1 MMSINNLTNPQK
13 SDMAQQI
20 AKYHQAIDIDYAY
33 SIAEKLSV
41 IGGGKYGF
49 REAGSIAENKA
60 ADWLFQE
67 MDSLGLQDI
76 SKEGFPV
83 DKWEFHGGELQV
95 LEPLHGNSME
105 IWPFPSATITG
116 PITGE
121 LIFLNRAKREDYTGK
136 NVRGKIILAD
146 TDQDDCMVMPITLQA
161 ELEGALAIIFVHMKN
176 YAQFNDD
183 TLFTWGFEAPQ
194 SIPSFSIGRA
204 DAKVL
209 KELINA
215 ETARVTINAKS
226 TIEPNGTSYNIVGK
240 LLGNSSKEQIIIG
253 GHYDAH
259 SFGFQDDASAVGL
272 TLGIA
277 KGLIDSGYQPEHSI
291 VFILHGAEEFG
302 AVNTKYDWCIG
313 SWNQVFKLHPEW
325 AGKSLAFFNFEIA
338 AYEHQPHA
346 SIVATQELFTYL
358 NEFCDSIHLP
368 EGEYPEEIKVSYP
381 TFCWSDDF
389 SYTIAGIPS
398 TVTSELDNTKEDSG
412 KFSVSDYNKT
422 IFHTQYDTK
431 ETYNENVFKHNLEFY
446 GQLAIN
452 LDNKV
457 VLPLDFSVHA
467 NQMAETIDQDLYAL
481 AHVGV
486 TQLID
491 EISILG
497 RLGKQKYEE
506 FTTLNHLYDELNKAE
521 REGKEVD
528 SAIIE
533 AIRRNAQN
541 ANSIMLKAYKIAQDK
556 LVRLSWDDKSI
567 FAHEHAQN
575 NIKLLDEAINVLSDG
590 NARYVLDNV
599 LWKIEEK
606 KSSYTFD
613 KEIVQKNVDMVFAQP
628 AERLFW
634 GAGRIVGY
642 IDLYDTIASLQKKVA
657 INTGNF
663 NNELATLKDILE
675 AQKKL
680 LEQVSREELKVVEE
694 VHAQLAQVELSDII
708 RKAKKYVA
716 EI

>member
-1 MMSINNLTNPQK
+1 MMSINNLTSPQK
-13 SDMAQQI
+13 HDMEKQI
-20 AKYHQAIDIDYAY
+20 AKYMHAIDIEYAY
-33 SIAEKLSV
+33 SIAENLSLM
-41 IGGGKYGF
+41 GSGDYCF
-49 REAGSIAENKA
+49 REAGSLAENKA
-60 ADWLFQE
+60 ANWLCQE
-67 MDSLGLQDI
+67 MKSLGLQGI

-83 DKWEFHGGELQV
+83 DKWEFHSGELQI
-95 LEPLHGNSME
+95 LEPLHGKSMK

-121 LIFLNRAKREDYTGK
+121 LIYLNRAKREDYIGK
-136 NVRGKIILAD
+136 NVLGKIILAD
-146 TDQDDCMVMPITLQA
+146 TDQDECMVMPITLQA

-176 YAQFNDD
+176 YAQFKDD

-240 LLGNSSKEQIIIG
+240 LLGKSSKEQIIIG

-277 KGLIDSGYQPEHSI
+277 KGLIDSGYQPEHTL

-325 AGKSLAFFNFEIA
+325 AGNSLAFFNFEIT
-338 AYEHQPHA
+338 AYEHQPFA
-346 SIVATQELFTYL
+346 AIQSTQELFTYL
-358 NEFCDSIHLP
+358 NEFCNSIHLP
-368 EGEYPEEIKVSYP
+368 EGEYPKGIRITYP
-381 TFCWSDDF
+381 TFSWSDDF
-389 SYTIAGIPS
+389 CYTIAGIPS
-398 TVTSELDNTKEDSG
+398 TVNEFKSR
-412 KFSVSDYNKT
+412 FQKT

-431 ETYNENVFKHNLEFY
+431 ETYNENVFKHNLEFFR
-446 GQLAIN
+446 QLVIN
-452 LDNKV
+452 LDNLV
-457 VLPLDFSVHA
+457 VLPLDFNVHA

-481 AHVGV
+481 AHVDV
-486 TQLID
+486 TQLTD
-491 EISILG
+491 EITILG
-497 RLGKQKYEE
+497 RLGIQKYEE
-506 FTTLNHLYDELNKAE
+506 FTSLNHLYAELNTAE
-521 REGKEVD
+521 SEGKEVD
-528 SAIIE
+528 SDIIE

-556 LVRLSWDDKSI
+556 LVRLSWDDKPLY
-567 FAHEHAQN
+567 AHEYVQN
-575 NIKLLDEAINVLSDG
+575 NMRLLDEAISVLSYG

-613 KEIVQKNVDMVFAQP
+613 KEVVQKNVDMVFAQP
-628 AERLFW
+628 AGRLFW
-634 GAGRIVGY
+634 GAGRIVGH

-657 INTGNF
+657 TF
-663 NNELATLKDILE
+663 NSNYSTELATLKEIFG

-680 LEQVSREELKVVEE
+680 LEQVTREELEVVEE
-694 VHAQLAQVELSDII
+694 VHTQLAQVRLSDII
-708 RKAKKYVA
+708 RKAKKYTA
-716 EI
+716 AI